1 MKIAFIGTGNMG
13 SALARAAAKE
23 AGNELLLVNRHPE
36 KAEKLQQENSLG
48 LLWEHPPA
56 LDPEVVGRV
65 MQRIRDRIRALE
77 DRKEAL
83 LQEQQSLLVEGAI
96 SNRRGNGNNGGN

>member
-1 MKIAFIGTGNMG
+1 MHSELDCG
-13 SALARAAAKE
+13 STIYRSE
-23 AGNELLLVNRHPE
+23 EI
-36 KAEKLQQENSLG
+36 S
-48 LLWEHPPA
+48 
-56 LDPEVVGRV
+56 VVGSV

>member
-1 MKIAFIGTGNMG
+1 MDIVGR
-13 SALARAAAKE
+13 LAEIQQEIQTAE
-23 AGNELLLVNRHPE
+23 T
-36 KAEKLQQENSLG
+36 EKLQQENLLG

-96 SNRRGNGNNGGN
+96 SNRSRNRNNGGNY

>member
-1 MKIAFIGTGNMG
+1 MDIVGR
-13 SALARAAAKE
+13 LAEIQEEIQTAE
-23 AGNELLLVNRHPE
+23 T
-36 KAEKLQQENSLG
+36 EKLQQENSLG

-83 LQEQQSLLVEGAI
+83 LQEQQSLLIRMEGAI